1 MRPTFEQQW
10 VEVML
15 TSSTAERSTLCADY
29 EIGLQLEPQEVH
41 PSVRYGAR
49 RRGRAGHMSFGQ
61 TWSATKGAMNN
72 IVYSTVQIA
81 PAEAVRRRK
90 LAWHGMAVESIEA
103 PGHNRIEYRFH
114 ASINML
120 AMYDQGIRRGGET
133 AIDGMPPSTIRNFA
147 RKLTLVPAGH
157 DFRDL
162 HEESTLTR
170 MMYFYFDPVAL
181 QMPSDAGVGKLVPQ
195 LLFEDSTLWSTAL
208 KLKRAIESHEPEPR
222 LYSEALAVV
231 LMHELLHRNRDAPR
245 ADANSRGGLA
255 AWQKRKV
262 TSYIEEH
269 LTEQISLTKLAE
281 LARLSPYHF
290 CRAFKQSFG
299 TPPHRYHISRRIE
312 RAKVLLIQRSVSITE
327 IGLDVGFN
335 ETGAFISTFRKATG
349 LTPRGF
355 RRSLE

>member
-1 MRPTFEQQW
+1 
-10 VEVML
+10 ML
-15 TSSTAERSTLCADY
+15 TSSPAERSTQCADY

-49 RRGRAGHMSFGQ
+49 RTRHPGHTGFGQ

-72 IVYSTVQIA
+72 IDYSTVQIA

-90 LAWHGMAVESIEA
+90 LAWHGLAVESIEV
-103 PGHNRIEYRFH
+103 PGHRRIEYRFH
-114 ASINML
+114 ASVNML

-170 MMYFYFDPVAL
+170 MMYFYFDPIAL
-181 QMPSDAGVGKLVPQ
+181 QMPSDARVSEMIPR
-195 LLFEDSTLWSTAL
+195 LLFDNSTLWATAL
-208 KLKRAIESHEPEPR
+208 KLKRAVESHEPETQ
-222 LYSEALAVV
+222 LYSEALAIV
-231 LMHELLHRNRDAPR
+231 LMHELSHQNRDTL
-245 ADANSRGGLA
+245 DAEANFRGGLA
-255 AWQKRKV
+255 DWQKRKV

-269 LTEQISLTKLAE
+269 LAEQISLTKLAE
-281 LARLSPYHF
+281 LARWSPYHF

-312 RAKVLLIQRSVSITE
+312 RAKVLLIQRSGSITE
-327 IGLDVGFN
+327 IGLDLGFC
-335 ETGAFISTFRKATG
+335 EMSAFSAAFRKATG
-349 LTPRGF
+349 LTPREF

>member
-1 MRPTFEQQW
+1 MGP
-10 VEVML
+10 
-15 TSSTAERSTLCADY
+15 
-29 EIGLQLEPQEVH
+29 QLELQEVH
-41 PSVRYGAR
+41 PSARYEAR
-49 RRGRAGHMSFGQ
+49 PTRHPGHTGFGQ

-103 PGHNRIEYRFH
+103 PGHSRIEYRFR

-181 QMPSDAGVGKLVPQ
+181 QMPLDARVEEMSPR
-195 LLFEDSTLWSTAL
+195 LLFEDSTLWATAF
-208 KLKRAIESHEPEPR
+208 KLKRAVEIREPETR
-222 LYSEALAVV
+222 LYSEALAIV
-231 LMHELLHRNRDAPR
+231 LMHELSHQNRDKLGAE
-245 ADANSRGGLA
+245 ADSRGGLA

-299 TPPHRYHISRRIE
+299 TPPHRYHIARRIE
-312 RAKVLLIQRSVSITE
+312 RAKVLLTQRSGSITE
-327 IGLDVGFN
+327 IGLDLGFN

-355 RRSLE
+355 RLSLE